1 MIVFADGLTSL
12 TESIMPTISTTMSAD
27 HRRCDEIFSAA
38 EALVSAGDWSAGG
51 DRFIAFRDAMLNH
64 FSMEEEKLFPAFEQH
79 LGHTMGP
86 TQVMRME
93 HNQMKQLFSEMQQ
106 AVKARDDAQYLGL
119 SETLMMIM
127 QQHNMKEEQMLYP
140 MMDQTLGQMGGEM
153 ARQIEAH

>member
-1 MIVFADGLTSL
+1 
-12 TESIMPTISTTMSAD
+12 
-27 HRRCDEIFSAA
+27 
-38 EALVSAGDWSAGG
+38 
-51 DRFIAFRDAMLNH
+51 MLNH

-140 MMDQTLGQMGGEM
+140 MMDQTLGQKGGEM